1 MDFGVRK
8 MGLQIPALTFATRVG
23 STIRPQFF
31 YLQNGG
37 MHTVLMALETSR
49 INGSCYYYYFYFYR
63 DHIGSIW
70 YHCRKR

>member
-8 MGLQIPALTFATRVG
+8 MGLQIPALTFAIHVA

-37 MHTVLMALETSR
+37 MHTVLRALEATR
-49 INGSCYYYYFYFYR
+49 INGSCYDYYFYR

-70 YHCRKR
+70 YRCRKR